1 MLKLACSISLDEF
14 TLIQYISLHATV
26 VIPNRAEE
34 QFSKGKTKER
44 SQFGFIHIFFVLL
57 FDVTLLIQYYRSAKG
72 ILCRSS
78 R

>member
-34 QFSKGKTKER
+34 QFSKEKQRKEV
-44 SQFGFIHIFFVLL
+44 SSDLYTYFLFSYSMLL
-57 FDVTLLIQYYRSAKG
+57 
-72 ILCRSS
+72 C
-78 R
+78 

>member
-34 QFSKGKTKER
+34 QFSKEKQRKEV
-44 SQFGFIHIFFVLL
+44 SLDLYIYFLFSYSMLL
-57 FDVTLLIQYYRSAKG
+57 
-72 ILCRSS
+72 C
-78 R
+78 

>member
-34 QFSKGKTKER
+34 QFSKEKQRKEV
-44 SQFGFIHIFFVLL
+44 SLDLYTYFLFSYSMLL
-57 FDVTLLIQYYRSAKG
+57 
-72 ILCRSS
+72 C
-78 R
+78 